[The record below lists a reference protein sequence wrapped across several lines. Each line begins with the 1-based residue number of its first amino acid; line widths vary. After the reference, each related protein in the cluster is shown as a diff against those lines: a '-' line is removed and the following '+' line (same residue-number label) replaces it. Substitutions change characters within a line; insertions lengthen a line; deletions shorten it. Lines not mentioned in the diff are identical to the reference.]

1 MAGSNLTPND
11 FIIVQREDKNY
22 RISGDQI
29 LNFSMEQIQ
38 PQLDDIELALQVEAE
53 VRKRGDDESKDAL
66 DAFLQRL
73 EENVNQLF
81 PLQDSIF
88 YKYRIDYPSNAEFA
102 STYLACAG
110 QYLDEYPRIEGDAK
124 CFSAAQG
131 DYHQD
136 LANCV
141 FNDPGNFFLSSHD
154 LTIGAIDAVYI
165 NTYKTDNASDNI
177 GDMLDELTEGDLIQI
192 NAVDSASDGTTV
204 VSNTVYGLF
213 RIVKNVGVV
222 AGDDGTNSY
231 NQLKNLHG
239 ITLALVAGTEDVK
252 MVPNKEFQIRFLT
265 AIAKIIDEKYV
276 FKSGDTMTGQLNIE
290 VVDIDVEDT
299 LVSNG
304 NIDTKTITVEN
315 SITLKDASGDIINNG
330 VINFK
335 DSNGN
340 TSVVLDD
347 GTVGLLINYNLGA
360 RYASTIDLT
369 ENEQLTH
376 KLYVDDKDNELE
388 LEIDKLSEKVD
399 GLAQITQTTLHIF
412 DEDTDGTYIDDTSM
426 DDWASDIIDADGLIE
441 KTFRTR
447 SPGDSNNQSFATTQ
461 KILVHENY
469 LPNNVFKWINNVRT
483 NDILEIVHQSTEN
496 TPDSV
501 PYHYVMYKI
510 QPQIEGNDAVVEH
523 VLTDNSKAYE
533 LSVVYMRS
541 QGNSLY
547 NDEQYKLNTYDRNT
561 GLSIESTDERYVSLI
576 GDTMTGQLRFDTADS
591 NNTFVGGNV
600 LLAKGSSNK
609 TLFSVNATDG
619 SVKARGGLEIGFA
632 DTSSDAKLK
641 IPGAGSIDFG
651 AVGLSGGP
659 TITVGNSVKLQ
670 FASSGIA
677 FNQNELRDIKNPQSG
692 STGEQSAV
700 TRKYF
705 TDNIKVDPDDNETLI
720 NISTVDATGRVL
732 ISGGGVNKLSNLV
745 DTEIGDKESINDDG
759 IVLGWNR
766 TTDRWVPKKFG
777 DTYGP
782 GQNLFV
788 YSEGEC
794 DVGGMWTDSKDKPNN
809 PSFYIR
815 VS

>member
-1 MAGSNLTPND
+1 MAGSNLETYD
-11 FIIVQREDKNY
+11 YIIVQREDKNY

-53 VRKRGDDESKDAL
+53 VRKRGDDASKDAL

-73 EENVNQLF
+73 EQNVNQVF

-88 YKYRIDYPSNAEFA
+88 YKYRIDYPSNSEFA
-102 STYLACAG
+102 SDYLACAG
-110 QYLDEYPRIEGDAK
+110 QPLSEYPRIEGDAK

-136 LANCV
+136 LANGIL
-141 FNDPGNFFLSSHD
+141 NDPGNFFLSSHD
-154 LTIGAIDAVYI
+154 LSIGAIDAVYI

-222 AGDDGTNSY
+222 AGDDGTGSY
-231 NQLKNLHG
+231 NPLKNLHG
-239 ITLALVAGTEDVK
+239 ITLALVAGTEDVH

-276 FKSGDTMTGQLNIE
+276 YKSGDTMTGQLNIE
-290 VVDIDVEDT
+290 VIDIAVEDT

-347 GTVGLLINYNLGA
+347 GTVGLLINYDLGA

-376 KLYVDDKDNELE
+376 KLYVDEKDNELE

-412 DEDTDGTYIDDTSM
+412 NEDTGGIYIDGISM
-426 DDWASDIIDADGLIE
+426 DDWATNIVDADGLTE

-447 SPGDSNNQSFATTQ
+447 SPGDKNSQSIGTTQ
-461 KILVHENY
+461 KILVHEKY
-469 LPNNVFKWINNVRT
+469 LPNNGFKWIDNVRT

-496 TPDSV
+496 TPDNV

-523 VLTDNSKAYE
+523 ELTDGSKAYE

-576 GDTMTGQLRFDTADS
+576 GDTMTGQLRFNIADT
-591 NNTFVGGNV
+591 NNPFVGTNV
-600 LLAKGSSNK
+600 LLAQGSSNK
-609 TLFSVNATDG
+609 VHFSVNLEG
-619 SVKARGGLEIGFA
+619 NVKARGGLEIGYNDSA
-632 DTSSDAKLK
+632 STSALK
-641 IPGAGSIDFG
+641 IPGAGSIAFG
-651 AVGLSGGP
+651 SVGLAGGP
-659 TITVGNSVKLQ
+659 TISVGGSNKIRFTNSGLD
-670 FASSGIA
+670 
-677 FNQNELRDIKNPQSG
+677 FNQNELKNIKDPTSG

-705 TDNIKVDPDDNETLI
+705 TSNIVVDPEHPETLI
-720 NISTVDATGRVL
+720 EIDREDDTGRVKL
-732 ISGGGVNKLSNLV
+732 HGGGVNKLSNLI
-745 DTEIGDKESINDDG
+745 DTEIGDNESINDDG
-759 IVLGWNR
+759 YVLGWNR
-766 TTDRWVPKKFG
+766 PTSKWIPKKFG

-788 YSEGEC
+788 YSEADCE
-794 DVGGMWTDSKDKPNN
+794 VGGMWTDSKSKPNN